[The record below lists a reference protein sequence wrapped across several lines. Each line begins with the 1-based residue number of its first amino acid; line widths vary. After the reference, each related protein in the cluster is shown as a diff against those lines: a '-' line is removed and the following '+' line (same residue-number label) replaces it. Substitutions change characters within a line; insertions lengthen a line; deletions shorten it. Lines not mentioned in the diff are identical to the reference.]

1 MKSACT
7 IPHPS
12 EVNSKILSSAVS
24 AANNFKARIWQLGGT
39 RVARTRI
46 LVVDDEP
53 SALEL
58 LEMHLR
64 ERDFDVCSAPDAK
77 GLAERIVFFRPEIVI
92 LDVRLPDADGL
103 DLLPRVLESVGHPYV
118 IVVTAFHDMATTI
131 EAIKR
136 GAFDYIPKPIDL
148 DDLDAAIQRAV
159 ELSIARGSRDGLVIR
174 GSDFEPM
181 EIIGK
186 TKEMKELFKTIG
198 VLSNNRVTV
207 LIEGE
212 TGTGKEL
219 AARAIHYHSSCK
231 DQPFI
236 AINCSAIVKHLL
248 ESELFGHEKGAFTG
262 ALLTKKGRFELAG
275 HGTIL
280 LDEISEMPLELQPK
294 LLRFLQ
300 DKELQRVGSE
310 KTICSEARV
319 IASTNRDLFQMVK
332 NGSFRED
339 LYYRLRVA
347 TVTIP
352 PLRQRLA
359 DIPLIVEYLL
369 KKINK
374 HLDKRVERME
384 ATALARL
391 QQYNWPGNVRELENL
406 LIRAV
411 LHTHGN
417 IILDET
423 VEVLLKRSPGLKE
436 AAREETASSEHPADG
451 PKTEKEQIL
460 AALQSTKWHY
470 GNACKILG
478 ISYPTLKKRLKE
490 YGIRTKAYNQTTS

>member
-1 MKSACT
+1 
-7 IPHPS
+7 
-12 EVNSKILSSAVS
+12 
-24 AANNFKARIWQLGGT
+24 
-39 RVARTRI
+39 VARTRI

-58 LEMHLR
+58 LEMHLA
-64 ERDFDVCSAPDAK
+64 ERSFDVCSALDAK
-77 GLAERIVFFRPEIVI
+77 SATEKMALFKPEIVI

-103 DLLPRVLESVGHPYV
+103 DLIPAMLKAERVPYV

-136 GAFDYIPKPIDL
+136 GAFEYITKPIDL
-148 DDLDAAIQRAV
+148 DELDATIQRAI
-159 ELSIARGSRDGLVIR
+159 ELTLARISMDGLFIP
-174 GSDFEPM
+174 GGEFEPM

-186 TKEMKELFKTIG
+186 TKQMKELFKTIG
-198 VLSNNRVTV
+198 ILSSNRVTV

-219 AARAIHYHSSCK
+219 VARAIHYHSPYR
-231 DQPFI
+231 DEPFI
-236 AINCSAIVKHLL
+236 GINCSAIVKHLL

-262 ALLTKKGRFELAG
+262 ALSAKKGRFEIAG

-300 DKELQRVGSE
+300 DNEFQRVGSE

-332 NGSFRED
+332 KGNFRED
-339 LYYRLRVA
+339 LYYRLHVA
-347 TVTIP
+347 KITIP
-352 PLRQRLA
+352 ALRNRLA
-359 DIPLIVEYLL
+359 DIPLLVEYLL
-369 KKINK
+369 KKINRN
-374 HLDKRVERME
+374 LSTNVERIEARALLRME
-384 ATALARL
+384 
-391 QQYNWPGNVRELENL
+391 QYDWPGNVRELENL

-411 LHTHGN
+411 INTHGN
-417 IILDET
+417 TILDE
-423 VEVLLKRSPGLKE
+423 VIAALLEGAEGSLG
-436 AAREETASSEHPADG
+436 AAAEYAGMPTNTSHTRRAG
-451 PKTEKEQIL
+451 KEQIL

-478 ISYPTLKKRLKE
+478 ISYPTLKKRIRE
-490 YGIRTKAYNQTTS
+490 YGILTKPYNQIIS